1 MRNIGENEIT
11 NMGGNFNYINCNCI
25 TDLSGSPETNLFE
38 PNDWTYTR
46 CKNNGNGTYTSD
58 ITDGYYCTMTN
69 SSLKTLL
76 LQNKGKTITFSFEP
90 KLTNKRISVI
100 ITGTRTG
107 GTTYQEIS
115 TDFSGEYN
123 SASGVIADDFTS
135 ITSIELRWNR
145 QATQFTDTTTTISNI
160 RLEISD

>member
-11 NMGGNFNYINCNCI
+11 NMGGDFNYINCNCI

-38 PNDWTYTR
+38 PNEWNYTR

-69 SSLKTLL
+69 STLKSIL
-76 LQNKGKTITFSFEP
+76 LQNIGKKITFSFEP
-90 KLTNKRISVI
+90 KLTNKRISIVI
-100 ITGTRTG
+100 NGVRSSG
-107 GTTYQEIS
+107 STYQEIS

-123 SASGVIADDFTS
+123 SASGVVADDFTS
-135 ITSIELRWNR
+135 INSIELRWNR
-145 QATQFTDTTTTISNI
+145 QATQFTDTTTTISNLK
-160 RLEISD
+160 LEIGD